1 MSLPINDAII
11 GSVSKLIDDSK
22 SGGVYREPTHSDIE
36 FYVGSARLLHADPAR
51 QGPVGKAKRVRT
63 ILTHALAEDEA
74 AGAKLIEALISK
86 VRSCGGFREAS
97 PNYVGKEAI
106 ANLAAAFEV
115 EGFVLSSDGTVA
127 PKVLSA
133 LKGAEMTAALK
144 AYAARAQRGAEDAAL
159 VAGTGKDLM
168 EATAAHVLQ
177 TINGNYPATGANFQM
192 LLGMAFMALG
202 MAVPELPAQPGEESV
217 RGLERA
223 MFQSACAVN
232 RLRNKQGTGHGRPD
246 PASLSKHEAKASIE
260 VVGTVSAYMLAML
273 EKR

>member
-1 MSLPINDAII
+1 M
-11 GSVSKLIDDSK
+11 
-22 SGGVYREPTHSDIE
+22 R
-36 FYVGSARLLHADPAR
+36 
-51 QGPVGKAKRVRT
+51 
-63 ILTHALAEDEA
+63 
-74 AGAKLIEALISK
+74 
-86 VRSCGGFREAS
+86 
-97 PNYVGKEAI
+97 
-106 ANLAAAFEV
+106 
-115 EGFVLSSDGTVA
+115 
-127 PKVLSA
+127 
-133 LKGAEMTAALK
+133 AALK

-202 MAVPELPAQPGEESV
+202 MAVPELPAQLGEESV

>member
-11 GSVSKLIDDSK
+11 AAVAKLIDDSK
-22 SGGVYREPTHSDIE
+22 SATGKREPTHSDIE
-36 FYVGSARLLHADPAR
+36 FYVRRAGLSHADPAN
-51 QGPVGKAKRVRT
+51 QGPVGKAKRLRT
-63 ILTHALAEDEA
+63 ILSQALSEDEI
-74 AGAKLIEALISK
+74 AGSKLIEALISK
-86 VRSCGGFREAS
+86 VRSCGGFRETS
-97 PNYVGKEAI
+97 PNHVGLEAI
-106 ANLAAAFEV
+106 ENLTAAFDL
-115 EGFVLSSDGTVA
+115 EGFTLSSDGTIG

-144 AYAARAQRGAEDAAL
+144 SYAARAQRGAEDAAL

-202 MAVPELPAQPGEESV
+202 MAVPELPPQAGERPT

-232 RLRNKQGTGHGRPD
+232 RLRNKVGTGHGRPHLTG
-246 PASLSKHEAKASIE
+246 LSAHEAKASIE
-260 VVGTVSAYMLAML
+260 VVGTVSAYMLAIL
-273 EKR
+273 DKR